1 MAQGDVGRGWPR
13 GDTINSGL
21 KCWLTHRY
29 REQARSH
36 RGACVR
42 HFKRRNGG
50 AGLLVNAVR
59 QRHLARRDAAVGGVC
74 SKLLH
79 YLRELIVPSAQC
91 RNTFATG
98 CILAASREEGYDALF
113 NGACEQ
119 CRNES
124 GGISRSY
131 PRRFCHRPQTR
142 CLNPLRRYYL
152 SVTSS
157 IGGM

>member
-1 MAQGDVGRGWPR
+1 MAQGDVGRGWSR
-13 GDTINSGL
+13 GVTINSGL
-21 KCWLTHRY
+21 KCWLTHCY

-36 RGACVR
+36 RVACVR

-50 AGLLVNAVR
+50 AGYAVR
-59 QRHLARRDAAVGGVC
+59 QRHLARSDAAVGELC
-74 SKLLH
+74 SRLLH

-91 RNTFATG
+91 GNAFATG

-142 CLNPLRRYYL
+142 YLNPLRCCYL
-152 SVTSS
+152 RVTSS